1 MPDMKLSRVELVALL
16 AMLVATVAFS
26 IDSMLPAMPEIA
38 QELSPDNIANAQ
50 LILSA
55 FIIGMGAGT
64 LFTGPISDMFGRKP
78 VIVGCTAIYIAGAF
92 VAWQAPTLEMLI
104 LGRFL
109 QGLGAS
115 GPRVVSLAVLRDL
128 YSGRDMARLLSF
140 VMMVFTVVPALS
152 PLVGSGIIA
161 LTGWRGIF
169 LAFVL
174 FALVSSA
181 WLMLRLPETLP
192 EARRRRFSFTALKAA
207 AVEMTGIPMVRLS
220 VTAQVLT
227 FAMMFSSISMI
238 QPIFD
243 QTFDRAES
251 FPWFFF
257 GIGIFCSTSSMVNA
271 ALVMKLGMRKIISVT
286 QYIALTATTVM
297 LALELSG
304 GTGSAHFWF
313 YLTWQTLIYFQMG
326 LVFGNLNALA
336 MEPLGHIAG
345 LAASVMSAIST
356 ILGGIIATV
365 VAQFYDGTP
374 LALVAACW
382 VLCIL
387 AVLVMRKVRTLERV
401 KDADAAR
408 AQR

>member
-152 PLVGSGIIA
+152 PLVGSGIIS

-297 LALELSG
+297 LAIELAG
-304 GTGSAHFWF
+304 GAGTAHFWF
-313 YLTWQTLIYFQMG
+313 YLAWQTLIYFQMG

>member
-38 QELSPDNIANAQ
+38 AELAPDNIANAQ

-78 VIVGCTAIYIAGAF
+78 VIIGCTAIYIAGAF

-192 EARRRRFSFTALKAA
+192 EARRRSFSFSALKSA

-220 VTAQVLT
+220 VMAQVLT

-243 QTFDRAES
+243 QTFDRADS

-257 GIGIFCSTSSMVNA
+257 GIGLFCSTSSMVNA

-297 LALELSG
+297 LAVELAG
-304 GTGSAHFWF
+304 GAGAAHFWF
-313 YLTWQTLIYFQMG
+313 YLAWQTLIYFQMG

-374 LALVAACW
+374 LALVVACW
-382 VLCIL
+382 ALCIL

-408 AQR
+408 AQG